1 MAAKRPVAPDTP
13 VRSFPT
19 PNISDLVVVLDVDS
33 RLPGY
38 KPLEYGTPH
47 PDQTRFPGAKLVYQE
62 PLDGSDQFVRRL
74 YATDRADQDAYNYA
88 IKYSSGSPGHPI
100 YIRTYVEPRRDYTP
114 QSEGT
119 PDPFFTDAFL
129 VEEEMAPV
137 EGELNSLYV
146 RVSRVYETLPGPVV
160 TSFETNEAGQ
170 KVTVT
175 TQRKSTTGYNLPTAT
190 ATSSP
195 SAQAE
200 DTGVVTEQIRSVPQ
214 VFEQATF
221 TRSKEDLTPPKF
233 RAAVNETVEE
243 RTLAGTAG
251 MPDELESS
259 ELEKSEQQTS
269 LFVKRVRLR
278 ERDTTTT
285 ATLEGETF
293 TTELGGGTAEVI
305 EEYGD
310 SPTIAPGFGTI
321 SAEKENLGDGKFVT
335 RSVVLAEPPMLTGQR
350 YDESFDIV
358 VPFTQQVVPS
368 DTESLGDERMDIEPR
383 DVHHSVLR
391 AIDVEEARAKLLVEE
406 WSVSAYVNME
416 LPDVLESVTAV
427 RTRAKSYGRADSTGN
442 NYSLRAS
449 GSASETIDFRWRIRN
464 GYTGPV
470 PATRH
475 VFFLDKTDASFETVA
490 ERVEAEAFPRLF
502 PEAVV
507 ITSVS
512 GSVTKDASVSASF
525 GSESGASAGSGES
538 FTSNLSSSVT
548 TIPPTLHSSVNIGT
562 VIVNLEDSGNATG
575 AGKVVVN
582 ASSNV
587 SFLGAFSVSNDAQ
600 NNPSTTIPAT
610 SPVVFPAGDY
620 IVSIDTESYKYGL
633 VRVTAVVA
641 HVTEDYTGV
650 S

>member
-285 ATLEGETF
+285 ATLEGET
-293 TTELGGGTAEVI
+293 L
-305 EEYGD
+305 
-310 SPTIAPGFGTI
+310 
-321 SAEKENLGDGKFVT
+321 L
-335 RSVVLAEPPMLTGQR
+335 
-350 YDESFDIV
+350 
-358 VPFTQQVVPS
+358 PS
-368 DTESLGDERMDIEPR
+368 W
-383 DVHHSVLR
+383 
-391 AIDVEEARAKLLVEE
+391 A
-406 WSVSAYVNME
+406 
-416 LPDVLESVTAV
+416 
-427 RTRAKSYGRADSTGN
+427 
-442 NYSLRAS
+442 
-449 GSASETIDFRWRIRN
+449 
-464 GYTGPV
+464 
-470 PATRH
+470 
-475 VFFLDKTDASFETVA
+475 A
-490 ERVEAEAFPRLF
+490 ERP
-502 PEAVV
+502 
-507 ITSVS
+507 
-512 GSVTKDASVSASF
+512 K
-525 GSESGASAGSGES
+525 
-538 FTSNLSSSVT
+538 
-548 TIPPTLHSSVNIGT
+548 
-562 VIVNLEDSGNATG
+562 
-575 AGKVVVN
+575 
-582 ASSNV
+582 
-587 SFLGAFSVSNDAQ
+587 
-600 NNPSTTIPAT
+600 
-610 SPVVFPAGDY
+610 
-620 IVSIDTESYKYGL
+620 
-633 VRVTAVVA
+633 
-641 HVTEDYTGV
+641 
-650 S
+650 